1 MLLMVFSEKELRLEH
16 QPLILPPIRDLNV
29 NACLETENQLR
40 PKQLKQLLENVF
52 HVEQVL
58 PLVMIKKL
66 SLAQTLLK
74 KLQEKIVLQ
83 QLKNLMVSS

>member
-1 MLLMVFSEKELRLEH
+1 MVFSEKELRLEH

-74 KLQEKIVLQ
+74 KPQEKIVLL

>member
-74 KLQEKIVLQ
+74 KPQEKIVLL